1 MSLMR
6 WEPFQDIEKFFEKD
20 FPFMPMVPAPKLGWD
35 MAVDLYEHKGN
46 LIAEMNLPGIDP
58 EKVEV
63 TFQNDTLK
71 IVGKREDEKEI
82 KDKNFFFKEIRRG
95 EFERIV
101 TLPEKVKSEKME
113 AHYHNGVLKIMMPL
127 VETRSPE
134 KIKVKI
140 TG

>member
-82 KDKNFFFKEIRRG
+82 KDKTFFFKEIRRG

>member
-20 FPFMPMVPAPKLGWD
+20 FPFMPMVPTPKLGWD

-71 IVGKREDEKEI
+71 IVGRREDEKEI

-127 VETRSPE
+127 VEMRSPE